1 MSNEYEYT
9 GFESAFVPTPPGEKQ
24 DKDIDRKTKK
34 SDTPKKD
41 PEKTEFV
48 SSGKKNVLSS
58 YRSYTYNF
66 VLAALHKDIVNDP
79 ARYRNSELDLVI
91 LRSGGKG
98 QDGIAS
104 VNWNK
109 EEAIINAT
117 TNENDRL
124 KALEDFKSRASTLRA
139 LEQFNKESPGR
150 FDMFIDDVEIETIMA
165 FSQQGGTTQPTSIR
179 FEVIEPY
186 SINGFLEALQVAAVR
201 AGYTNYATASF
212 LLKVQFVGYKDDVQL
227 PDPEFIEKS
236 ERYFVFGFN
245 GCEVEVTERGTKY
258 RCTGVPYNEKAYGQ
272 PGKLKKAVKMSG
284 DNVREILKDLMESVT
299 DLEIQN
305 AKKTKAVDYDEYKI
319 KFIRPSISGSSLA
332 VSNLTWVDDSEGAIA
347 KSKLSDLGTDSV
359 LYQMI
364 DPSQKGQKK
373 TNYKTT
379 EDVAPS
385 GDTVKDEKKFEPKK
399 TVTQFPENVSLHE
412 IIAAVIRDSEYVSK
426 LIEEI
431 KPDSSG
437 MIDYFVVRTEITNK
451 SNTDPKTKKPYQIF
465 TYVVTPHKIH
475 FTNIP
480 NFESSLVSEQSLK
493 RSTLREYYYLYTG
506 LNTDIKNFRLN
517 FNFLYFEA
525 VPQDG
530 GNKETP
536 GSKTAAR
543 QGNSSNVSFRP
554 PASNSNTSVPT
565 PAQRTDPSAT
575 AILPPSG
582 YNSSLPKNDPY
593 SVLARS
599 MHEKVLNSTS
609 LATAEVEILG
619 DPFFLVT
626 GGTGNY
632 NPPLETHLETI
643 DGEAAHI
650 VGQVLIAINFRN
662 PIDIGPGGFM
672 IFDSNRIPFSGVFQV
687 TTVKNTFKDGFF
699 YQKLNLIRIPGQLID
714 QNLQPTD
721 PADLVAVAP
730 NPKDQ
735 TRNEPIPAV
744 DFGDRLPNNRGLP
757 AEDVNFTNATGGLGG
772 NQESLKNQS
781 FGEYPSDDSLSAGS
795 VPIGTPLPN
804 DLSRNIRLSQ
814 EGLAELSQTSL
825 ENSSKVRETIS
836 TLLTYANP
844 QRTSL
849 LANELVAKEL
859 TNNLLISNPGSGIGE
874 GAAIKITKEDLKLD
888 QNSLSYINGLPKTL
902 SRLNIDSVN
911 QLTNL
916 KSSGLLNN
924 ANEVIGSSK
933 GTVADP
939 NAYGARVGLDA
950 SKVSGLSSIFQSKLS
965 KDITDY
971 KNVPDDVNLA
981 QSYQEGVLLEYMSSS
996 DLQNLPANQPKT
1008 SAPNPTVNQEYI
1020 NKVVAAGGM
1029 LALAK
1034 LYGVSS
1040 VDKISQSQLP
1050 LTAVSAA
1057 LNNVGVAEFNPY
1069 KNLGSNVNSADI
1081 QKYSDR
1087 IISSK
1092 NQINPLTGA
1101 NYIKGQNLKESVG
1114 TKFGSKGVG
1123 SNPLDKLVNNRENI
1137 NTPPYTG
1144 ANPLIRKNLG
1154 MPPLKS

>member
-9 GFESAFVPTPPGEKQ
+9 GFETAFVPTPPSEKT
-24 DKDIDRKTKK
+24 DTNIDRKTKTSNK
-34 SDTPKKD
+34 PKED
-41 PEKTEFV
+41 PENKQFV
-48 SSGKKNVLSS
+48 ASGKKNVLSS

-66 VLAALHKDIVNDP
+66 VLAALQKDVVNDP
-79 ARYRNSELDLVI
+79 VRYRQSELDLVI

-98 QDGIAS
+98 SDGLAS

-109 EEAIINAT
+109 EEAIIKST
-117 TNENDRL
+117 TNENDAL
-124 KALEDFKSRASTLRA
+124 KALQDLKSRKNTLLS
-139 LEQFNKESPGR
+139 LEGFNKESPGR

-212 LLKVQFVGYKDDVQL
+212 LLKIQFVGYKDDVQL
-227 PDPEFIEKS
+227 PEPEFIEKS

-284 DNVREILKDLMESVT
+284 ENVKEILKDLMDNVT
-299 DLEIQN
+299 ELEKEN
-305 AKKTKAVDYDEYKI
+305 AKKTKSVDYDEYKI
-319 KFIRPSISGSSLA
+319 KFIRPSGT
-332 VSNLTWVDDSEGAIA
+332 TWVDDSEGVIA

-385 GDTVKDEKKFEPKK
+385 GDTVQDEKKFEPKK
-399 TVTQFPENVSLHE
+399 SVTQFPENVSLHE
-412 IIAAVIRDSEYVSK
+412 IIAAVIRDSEYVSN
-426 LIEEI
+426 LIENL

-437 MIDYFVVRTEITNK
+437 MVEYFIVRTEIINK
-451 SNTDPKTKKPYQIF
+451 STEDPKTKKPFQIF
-465 TYVVTPHKIH
+465 TYVVTPHRLH
-475 FTNIP
+475 YTNIP

-493 RSTLREYYYLYTG
+493 KSTLREYYYLYTG

-543 QGNSSNVSFRP
+543 QGNTSNVAYKSP
-554 PASNSNTSVPT
+554 QSNSNTSVPT
-565 PAQRTDPSAT
+565 PSQRTDPSAT

-632 NPPLETHLETI
+632 NPPLENNLETV

-650 VGQVLIAINFRN
+650 IGQVLIAINFRN

-721 PADLVAVAP
+721 PSDLVEISP
-730 NPKDQ
+730 NPKDV
-735 TRNEPIPAV
+735 TKNDPIPAV

-757 AEDVNFTNATGGLGG
+757 AEDVNFTNASGGLGG
-772 NQESLKNQS
+772 DEFSLMNQS
-781 FGEYPSDDSLSAGS
+781 FGEYPDDASLSANSIS
-795 VPIGTPLPN
+795 VGTPLPN
-804 DLSRNIRLSQ
+804 DFSRNIRLSQ
-814 EGLAELSQTSL
+814 EGLAELSQTTL
-825 ENSSKVRETIS
+825 ENSSKVRETVS
-836 TLLTYANP
+836 TLLKYANAGK
-844 QRTSL
+844 TSEIARDL
-849 LANELVAKEL
+849 ISQELS
-859 TNNLLISNPGSGIGE
+859 NNLLISNPGSGIGE
-874 GAAIKITKEDLKLD
+874 GSTINISSNDLSLD
-888 QNSLSYINGLPKTL
+888 RDSLSYINGLPATL
-902 SRLNIDSVN
+902 SRLNVDSIN
-911 QLTNL
+911 ELTNS
-916 KSSGLLNN
+916 KSSKILNN
-924 ANEVIGSSK
+924 VGDILGSNL
-933 GTVADP
+933 GTIADP
-939 NAYGARVGLDA
+939 KALGSRVGLDT
-950 SKVSGLSSIFQSKLS
+950 SKISGLSSLFQSKLTN
-965 KDITDY
+965 DIASY
-971 KNVPDDVNLA
+971 KNVPADVNLTQA
-981 QSYQEGVLLEYMSSS
+981 YNEGVLLEYMNPG
-996 DLQNLPANQPKT
+996 DFQNLPASQPSSVVT
-1008 SAPNPTVNQEYI
+1008 SPTVNQEYI
-1020 NKVVAAGGM
+1020 NKVVAAGGVA
-1029 LALAK
+1029 ALAR
-1034 LYGVSS
+1034 LYGVSN
-1040 VDKISQSQLP
+1040 VEKISQSQLP
-1050 LTAVSAA
+1050 SSSINAA
-1057 LNNVGVAEFNPY
+1057 MNNVGAAQFNPY
-1069 KNLGSNVNSADI
+1069 KNLRSNINVTDLV
-1081 QKYSDR
+1081 QYSDR
-1087 IISSK
+1087 VQSSK
-1092 NQINPLTGA
+1092 TQLNPLLGQS
-1101 NYIKGQNLKESVG
+1101 YIRGQHLKESVG
-1114 TKFGSKGVG
+1114 NKFGSKSVG
-1123 SNPLDKLVNNRENI
+1123 TNPLDKLVNNIENK
-1137 NTPPYTG
+1137 NTPPYSG
-1144 ANPLIRKNLG
+1144 SNPIIRKNLG